1 MKKLGKDSGDQ
12 FMGADFS
19 SACYGMALL
28 PVSSVWDVFEFSG
41 IAAGAG
47 FDDSGNHDIA
57 YRRIFAFGSRDSC

>member
-1 MKKLGKDSGDQ
+1 
-12 FMGADFS
+12 MGADFS

-47 FDDSGNHDIA
+47 FDDSGRGD
-57 YRRIFAFGSRDSC
+57 RIFDRDHLQEDFCLWQQGQLLKWGM